1 MFKKIYKSASERCS
15 LQDVRVY
22 KSFCNVVQQR
32 NTNIN
37 NYIEHV
43 NSHTVI
49 KLKHNLN
56 KVSMTRKISDL
67 GLSSVV

>member
-1 MFKKIYKSASERCS
+1 M
-15 LQDVRVY
+15 
-22 KSFCNVVQQR
+22 VQQR